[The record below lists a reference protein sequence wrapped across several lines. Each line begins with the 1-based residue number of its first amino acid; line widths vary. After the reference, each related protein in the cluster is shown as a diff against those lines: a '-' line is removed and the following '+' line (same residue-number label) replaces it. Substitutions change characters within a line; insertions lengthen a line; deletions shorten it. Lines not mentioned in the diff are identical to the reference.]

1 MIFFLAYFCLRKKSF
16 SAVFPTMIPHASVV
30 SIKVTV
36 CKDEKKTVDWILG
49 IDGKKQEFGVKVH
62 E

>member
-1 MIFFLAYFCLRKKSF
+1 
-16 SAVFPTMIPHASVV
+16 MIPHASVV

>member
-1 MIFFLAYFCLRKKSF
+1 
-16 SAVFPTMIPHASVV
+16 MIPHASVV

-36 CKDEKKTVDWILG
+36 CKDENCVDWILG